1 MPRGAEVSPPCSPLS
16 PLLTGSRGPRR
27 GGGHVLWQSGVLCT
41 LRATARHR
49 DSVGRQRLNCL
60 AGSSAAESL
69 RIHRG
74 EMEIETLQ
82 PSHEYKSPRPPGA
95 ALNATALFR
104 PYAEAGIRPSASDAV
119 AVPFFTNLVAPAAPA
134 KGKTRLF
141 STTHRHLPSLHRTHL
156 LHHLCPQPVRTSPS
170 STPTTPTTLNCR
182 YCREL
187 TLTLNRRSDP
197 ETHLSTSKSHTLSN
211 PSPWKRKVSGS
222 PPARAPVASQ
232 SSACAPF
239 ISMNSADIALRSRG
253 SRH

>member
-119 AVPFFTNLVAPAAPA
+119 AVP
-134 KGKTRLF
+134 
-141 STTHRHLPSLHRTHL
+141 
-156 LHHLCPQPVRTSPS
+156 PS
-170 STPTTPTTLNCR
+170 SPTSSLLPPPLRARPAYLAQPTDTCLLCTEHTYFITSARNLYVPR
-182 YCREL
+182 HPRHPRHP
-187 TLTLNRRSDP
+187 RRS
-197 ETHLSTSKSHTLSN
+197 TVVT
-211 PSPWKRKVSGS
+211 
-222 PPARAPVASQ
+222 VAS
-232 SSACAPF
+232 
-239 ISMNSADIALRSRG
+239 SR
-253 SRH
+253 